1 MSDCCH
7 AQANGENTVK
17 DPVCGM
23 SVVPGEKPSYEHAG
37 QTYHFCCA
45 RCRERFA
52 ADPESFLNPVQ
63 DDTPAPP
70 GTRYICPMCPGVESD
85 HPDDCPKCGMALEP
99 AQPPK
104 RQTQYT
110 CPMHP
115 EVVEDKPGDCP
126 KCGMALEPTTVTPDS
141 EDPELKAMLR
151 RFWISL
157 PLAGAV
163 FILAMGDMI
172 PGVDLHGWLGAGFG
186 WLQFALATPVVFYC
200 GGFAFKRA
208 WQSVVNVSPN
218 MWTLIALGVGAAYG
232 FSLFALLLPGLLPE
246 AFAQNGHTPL
256 YFEAAAV
263 IITLIL
269 LGQVMEAR
277 ARGATSRALSALLDL
292 APPSAHRLDD
302 KGNETDVA
310 LDDLAKGDR
319 LRVRPG
325 EKVPVD
331 GVIVDGRSTLDESM
345 ITGEP
350 EPQNKQS
357 GDTVTGGTV
366 NQAGS
371 FVMRAESVGDDTVL
385 SRIVDMV
392 AAAQRSRAPI
402 QGMADKVAGVFV
414 PAVVLAAVIA
424 FAAWALFGPA
434 PALSHALVAAI
445 SVLIIACPCAL
456 GLATPMSVMV
466 GIGRGAREGV
476 LIRDAEALERMQ
488 DVDVLLMDKTGT
500 LTEGAPRVVA
510 IETADGFDEA
520 DLLRL
525 AASLE
530 RASEHPLARAICAAA
545 DERELTLE
553 QAGDFESITGRGVT
567 GRIDDRTVQ
576 IGNAALMTHNHIDTT
591 ALTTQA
597 NERRGGGETVMWVAV
612 DGALAGFVAVADPI
626 KANTR
631 DAVAILHEA
640 GLRLVMLTGDS
651 EATAK
656 AVAHELGID
665 EVHAGALP
673 EDKHALVEQLQQ
685 QGYRVAMAGDGVNDA
700 PALAQADV
708 GIAMGT
714 GTDIAMESA
723 PITLV
728 KGDLRGIA
736 KAQRLSAQSMR
747 NIRQNLFFAFAY
759 NGIGVPIAAGVL
771 YPLLGTLLSP
781 MLAAAAMSLSSV
793 SVITNALRLRGASL

>member
-7 AQANGENTVK
+7 AQADHDNTAK

-23 SVVPGEKPSYEHAG
+23 TVVPGEKPHYDYNG
-37 QTYHFCCA
+37 QTFHFCCT

-52 ADPESFLNPVQ
+52 GDPESFLNPVQ

-99 AQPPK
+99 AKPPK

-115 EVVEDKPGDCP
+115 EIVEDKPGDCP
-126 KCGMALEPTTVTPDS
+126 KCGMALEPTAVSPDS
-141 EDPELKAMLR
+141 EDPELQAMQR

-163 FILAMGDMI
+163 FVLAMGDMI
-172 PGVDLHGWLGAGFG
+172 PGVDLHAWLGAGFG
-186 WLQFALATPVVFYC
+186 WLQFTLATPVVFYC

-232 FSLFALLLPGLLPE
+232 FSIVALLLPGVLPA

-302 KGNETDVA
+302 DGNETDVA
-310 LDDLAKGDR
+310 LDDLAAGDR

-357 GDTVTGGTV
+357 GDKVTGGTV
-366 NQAGS
+366 NQAGG
-371 FVMRAESVGDDTVL
+371 FVMQAESVGDDTVL

-510 IETADGFDEA
+510 IETAGGFDEA
-520 DLLRL
+520 ELLRL

-545 DERELTLE
+545 SERELSLE
-553 QAGDFESITGRGVT
+553 QAGDFESITGRGVA
-567 GRIDDRTVQ
+567 GRINGRTVQ
-576 IGNAALMTHNHIDTT
+576 VGNAALMTHYGIDTT

-597 NERRGGGETVMWVAV
+597 NERRGSGETVMWIAV

-656 AVAHELGID
+656 AVAAELGID

-673 EDKHALVEQLQQ
+673 EDKHALVEKLQQ
-685 QGYRVAMAGDGVNDA
+685 QGHRVAMAGDGVNDA

-736 KAQRLSAQSMR
+736 KAQRLLAQSMR

-793 SVITNALRLRGASL
+793 SVITNALRLRAASL